1 MLVLS
6 RKENERIKLGDSIVV
21 TVVRLSGDKV
31 RLGIDAPADMV
42 VLREELEPSGSRPP
56 RPGPAAGEACS
67 PLPSIA
73 TPRAG

>member
-42 VLREELEPSGSRPP
+42 VLREELEPIGSRTP
-56 RPGPAAGEACS
+56 RPRSEAGEACS

-73 TPRAG
+73 TP